1 MELAPPWQ
9 HSQHHSRLLVPSQQA
24 TGGGAGSSIDN
35 TGQKLN
41 SICFNDD
48 LTFGI
53 FSSQESNS
61 HPFIHQQWT
70 LFLHQTSGLL
80 HKLGLPV
87 VPMLGAAKIL

>member
-9 HSQHHSRLLVPSQQA
+9 HSQHHSGLLVPPQQA
-24 TGGGAGSSIDN
+24 SGGGAGSSTAN